1 MSEAL
6 TEHIVIEQFE
16 GPFHTL
22 VDLLESQK
30 LDITSIALAT
40 VTEQYIN
47 AVNTQPYIDP
57 YALADFLVI
66 SSRLLYLK
74 SKTLLPM
81 LVWDEEED
89 DSADLE
95 KQLKI
100 YKEYYEASKTM
111 EGLLKQKRISVV
123 RERLAIDVEVLFNPP
138 HDLTTDKLQNILA
151 KILNDLAPI
160 VKIPKKVM
168 ERTVSIRTK
177 IDHISSLI
185 INKISTSFKDLLQGA
200 NNKAETIVTFLAVLE
215 LVKQRTV
222 NVEQDILHGEI
233 MIHKKES

>member
-1 MSEAL
+1 
-6 TEHIVIEQFE
+6 
-16 GPFHTL
+16 
-22 VDLLESQK
+22 
-30 LDITSIALAT
+30 
-40 VTEQYIN
+40 
-47 AVNTQPYIDP
+47 
-57 YALADFLVI
+57 
-66 SSRLLYLK
+66 
-74 SKTLLPM
+74 M